1 MKLETLGTCI
11 YETEASRFGAGFR
24 YVRHVFASSFTTV
37 SRDFVLVLAAR
48 ETVPPRLVF
57 VGLRASPIVLG
68 DISSHAVIRHAKPGC
83 VCST

>member
-1 MKLETLGTCI
+1 MKLETLGICI

-48 ETVPPRLVF
+48 ETVPPRL
-57 VGLRASPIVLG
+57 GLRASPIVLG